1 MGLLERFLSKKGAF
15 DICSVRHFPDFWDF
29 EQITMYIYRVRARL
43 TGGGGSASA
52 IDRSVESSETIRV
65 ACL

>member
-29 EQITMYIYRVRARL
+29 LSRSLYIYIAYALGSR
-43 TGGGGSASA
+43 GWGSASA
-52 IDRSVESSETIRV
+52 
-65 ACL
+65 